1 MTRHTLHRVPTV
13 VRHYARRE
21 DLALNQLHSTHRV
34 TVTEGAFLFVISVF
48 VFMLVTVAVAA

>member
-21 DLALNQLHSTHRV
+21 DLALNGTHRV
-34 TVTEGAFLFVISVF
+34 TVTEGAFLFVFSVF
-48 VFMLVTVAVAA
+48 VFMLVTVAVVS

>member
-21 DLALNQLHSTHRV
+21 DLALNHNTHRV
-34 TVTEGAFLFVISVF
+34 TVTEGAFLFVFSVF
-48 VFMLVTVAVAA
+48 VFMLVTVAVVS

>member
-21 DLALNQLHSTHRV
+21 DLALNAHRV
-34 TVTEGAFLFVISVF
+34 TVTEGAFLFVFAVF
-48 VFMLVTVAVAA
+48 VFMLVTVAVVS